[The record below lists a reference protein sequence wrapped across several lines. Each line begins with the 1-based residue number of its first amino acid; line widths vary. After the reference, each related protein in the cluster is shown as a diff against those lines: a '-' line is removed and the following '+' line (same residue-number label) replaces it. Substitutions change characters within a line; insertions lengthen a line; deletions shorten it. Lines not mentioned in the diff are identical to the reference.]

1 MVRTLRT
8 RVAFA
13 IALWFGAGRVP
24 LAPGTA
30 GSVGALPLYFLARGH
45 GPVALLVLASVIGVV
60 GVWSSS
66 IVAREIRQKDPSI
79 VVVDEVVGTL
89 VALSAASGTFASVA
103 VAFALFRIFDAVKP
117 FPARAAERL
126 PGGFGIVLD
135 DVVAGIQAALVV
147 VVLHRSGVL
156 G

>member
-1 MVRTLRT
+1 MVRPLRT

-13 IALWFGAGRVP
+13 LALWFGAGRVP

-30 GSVGALPLYFLARGH
+30 GSVGALPLYFLVRSH
-45 GPVALLVLASVIGVV
+45 GPVALLALAFVLAVAGIWASQ
-60 GVWSSS
+60 
-66 IVAREIRQKDPSI
+66 IVAREVRQKDPSI

-89 VALSAASGTFASVA
+89 VALSAARGSFASVA
-103 VAFALFRIFDAVKP
+103 AAFALFRVFDALKP

-126 PGGFGIVLD
+126 HGGFGIVLD
-135 DVVAGIQAALVV
+135 DVVAGLQAALVV
-147 VVLHRSGVL
+147 VVLHRSGWL